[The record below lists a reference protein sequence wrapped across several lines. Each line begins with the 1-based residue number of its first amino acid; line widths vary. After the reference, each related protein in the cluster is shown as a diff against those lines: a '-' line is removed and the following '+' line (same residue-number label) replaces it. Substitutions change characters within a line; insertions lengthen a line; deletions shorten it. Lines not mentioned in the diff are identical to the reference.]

1 MGVAQ
6 SSPYLMNQ
14 PNYGGVAGQSLWL
27 EERYAPG
34 SQSETEEDAI
44 TDPPDPEPA
53 PVPTASDLAPDG
65 QDLCSGT
72 APGTLVEQKEL
83 SNKKSCLLAEQAEH
97 ASSASSLGKRK
108 AACIEINQ
116 LEVHGRP
123 ATEQENKSCAP

>member
-14 PNYGGVAGQSLWL
+14 PNYGGEDGQSLWL
-27 EERYAPG
+27 EEKYAPAQE
-34 SQSETEEDAI
+34 SPSETQKDAI
-44 TDPPDPEPA
+44 TDPPSPETA
-53 PVPTASDLAPDG
+53 QVPTASDQAPDG

-72 APGTLVEQKEL
+72 APATV
-83 SNKKSCLLAEQAEH
+83 LADQEEH

-116 LEVHGRP
+116 PEVHGMP
-123 ATEQENKSCAP
+123 ATEQENKRCAPANST